1 MGSKKEAVYVLV
13 NLDPRAPCGRAR
25 ALNVVGVAGSPRVQC
40 GWLIQEAHSVGSK
53 KISGGKE
60 SNSSPCAR
68 PV

>member
-25 ALNVVGVAGSPRVQC
+25 VLNVVGVAGLPRVC
-40 GWLIQEAHSVGSK
+40 GWIIQEAHSVGSK

-68 PV
+68 TV

>member
-13 NLDPRAPCGRAR
+13 NLDPRAPCGRTR
-25 ALNVVGVAGSPRVQC
+25 VLNVVGVAGSPRVKR
-40 GWLIQEAHSVGSK
+40 GWIIQEGYK

-68 PV
+68 TV

>member
-25 ALNVVGVAGSPRVQC
+25 VLNVVGVAGSPRVKR
-40 GWLIQEAHSVGSK
+40 GWIIQEAHSVGSK

-68 PV
+68 TV